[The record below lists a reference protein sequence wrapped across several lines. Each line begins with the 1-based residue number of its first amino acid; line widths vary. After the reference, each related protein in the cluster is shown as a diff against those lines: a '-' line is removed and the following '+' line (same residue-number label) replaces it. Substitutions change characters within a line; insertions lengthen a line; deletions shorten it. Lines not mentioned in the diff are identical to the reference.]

1 MTQYLLKQWFFTK
14 VSSESKSKWAN
25 GKEISYKNMS
35 FFASS
40 SCSLWNSRKCEI
52 KMEALSILTRKIM
65 FFITADIWKSPMLG
79 SSRQP
84 IDKAGL
90 TTLFSSEDA
99 FPSVSLPANFY

>member
-35 FFASS
+35 FFASC
-40 SCSLWNSRKCEI
+40 SCSLWNSRECEI
-52 KMEALSILTRKIM
+52 KMEALSILTRKIL
-65 FFITADIWKSPMLG
+65 FITTDIWKSSMLG
-79 SSRQP
+79 SLRQP